1 MDNKKQQEKYLY
13 SFEATDAASVK
24 RKFCI
29 LKPTRKMKE
38 NGELFYA
45 SKLSQF
51 ISAGVLPKI
60 VWDKIFKDNGGII
73 SEVDQKEYSDL
84 FVEFSEFRNSVDNLS
99 VKSEKERTE
108 DEKNQI
114 EFFEG
119 QLIRVRKRMQEMEM
133 AQVNAF
139 ENTAEAKARNRT
151 IVWWAANLAA
161 EENKGIVELLLGSGQ
176 IEDRLD
182 IYDSIIENDKFLTD
196 CFSRINYLVTV
207 WYLGSASSFEDF
219 KSLDEEYLKR
229 IQEDESLLKPDDNS
243 LEDKSRGEKE
253 NETVAEVDFKETEE
267 INQSV
272 SVVADK

>member
-1 MDNKKQQEKYLY
+1 LNFYILY
-13 SFEATDAASVK
+13 NIFQNDVEFA
-24 RKFCI
+24 KFWTFLKNI
-29 LKPTRKMKE
+29 LKTRKMKE

-267 INQSV
+267 INRSV